1 MNTLLRQT
9 DSLKVKFQKF
19 EKLKKQELARWWD
32 GITLQKYLDNKKI
45 PRGLRILI
53 FPTYE
58 DLDDEALKDWE
69 DNLQNASFNMM
80 RILIKHIDKKVAKL
94 QDDIETLEREI
105 DGVSQKDL
113 INKNYEILHKIVEDY
128 QIYLRDKKLRKVKR
142 DDLDYKLGRIYT
154 FARKYDNV
162 KISGSRT
169 NSDRFTNDTD
179 LSSGGSMSSIDSST
193 LQDSEPSKQVP
204 HSSANSFLVEMERL
218 RLGTKTNRREIRPEG
233 VGNNGEKSLGKQGVR
248 TRSKKD

>member
-1 MNTLLRQT
+1 MKVISAPKR
-9 DSLKVKFQKF
+9 SLDYSA
-19 EKLKKQELARWWD
+19 LKSGVDVSAPMWCVAVLVPKWKPPSFDLMPKR
-32 GITLQKYLDNKKI
+32 
-45 PRGLRILI
+45 
-53 FPTYE
+53 

-80 RILIKHIDKKVAKL
+80 RILIKHTDKKVAKL
-94 QDDIETLEREI
+94 QGDIETLEKEI
-105 DGVSQKDL
+105 DGVPQKDL

-162 KISGSRT
+162 KISGSGT
-169 NSDRFTNDTD
+169 NRDRFTSDTD
-179 LSSGGSMSSIDSST
+179 LSSGGSMSSLDSST
-193 LQDSEPSKQVP
+193 LQDSESSKQVP

-218 RLGTKTNRREIRPEG
+218 RLGTKINRREIRPEG
-233 VGNNGEKSLGKQGVR
+233 VGNNGEKSLEKQGVR